1 MLLPSLVNPNREV
14 HDMPEMIRV
23 TYNDMIQEFDR
34 VMRKVGFSPG
44 RAKLIA
50 QVFAENSR
58 DGIASHGYNRVLF
71 FADSVQRGD
80 VNIEAEPRPVA
91 RFGAWEQ
98 WDGQFGAGIIN
109 ALACTDRAM
118 ELARKHSIGC
128 VALRNTNHWLRPG
141 KYGWRAAEAG
151 FAFMCWTNT
160 IPNMPPWG
168 GIEPRIGNNPIVL
181 AVPREAGP
189 VVLDMAM
196 SQFAFGQLELYRLRN
211 QELPVPGGYDTQGQ
225 LTTNAAEILES
236 ERPLPI
242 GYWKGSGLA
251 LMLDLFATLM
261 SGGSSSYQLG
271 QQSHEY
277 GVSQVYL
284 AIDISQTTSRT
295 TINQAVTDT
304 LNSLQTASLAE
315 DSEAIRYPGE
325 RILKARKDH
334 LANGI
339 PIDRDIWKAIQG
351 F

>member
-1 MLLPSLVNPNREV
+1 
-14 HDMPEMIRV
+14 MPDMIRV
-23 TYNDMIQEFDR
+23 TYDEMLQEFDR
-34 VMRKVGFSPG
+34 VMRKVGFTPE
-44 RAKLIA
+44 RARLVA

-71 FADSVQRGD
+71 LANAVRRGD
-80 VNIEAEPRPVA
+80 VNVAAEPQPVA

-98 WDGQFGAGIIN
+98 WDGQLGVGIIN

-118 ELARKHSIGC
+118 ELAREHSIGC

-151 FAFMCWTNT
+151 FAFICWTNT
-160 IPNMPPWG
+160 IPNVPPWG
-168 GIEPRIGNNPIVL
+168 GVEPRIGNNPIVL
-181 AVPREAGP
+181 AVPRESGP

-196 SQFAFGQLELYRLRN
+196 SQFAFGQLELYRLRD
-211 QELPVPGGYDTQGQ
+211 QELPVPGGYDAQGQ
-225 LTTNAAEILES
+225 LTTNAAAILES

-251 LMLDLFATLM
+251 LMLDLLAALM

-284 AIDISQTTSRT
+284 AIDVSRAASQAAIT
-295 TINQAVTDT
+295 QVVTDT
-304 LNSLQTASLAE
+304 LDSIKTATLAE
-315 DSEAIRYPGE
+315 GSDAIRYPGE
-325 RILKARKDH
+325 RISTTRAEYLT
-334 LANGI
+334 NGI
-339 PIDRDIWKAIQG
+339 PVDRAIWQAIQDY
-351 F
+351 

>member
-1 MLLPSLVNPNREV
+1 
-14 HDMPEMIRV
+14 MPDMIRV
-23 TYNDMIQEFDR
+23 PYENLLQEFDR
-34 VMRKVGFSPG
+34 VMRKVGFSPD

-71 FADSVQRGD
+71 FADSVQRGY
-80 VNIEAEPRPVA
+80 VNVEAEPRLVA
-91 RFGAWEQ
+91 RFGVWEQ
-98 WDGQFGAGIIN
+98 WDGQLGAGIMN

-118 ELARKHSIGC
+118 ELARTHGIGC

-151 FAFMCWTNT
+151 FAFICWTNT

-168 GIEPRIGNNPIVL
+168 SVEPRIGNNPIVL
-181 AVPREAGP
+181 AVPRESGP
-189 VVLDMAM
+189 VVLDIAM
-196 SQFAFGQLELYRLRN
+196 SQFAFGQLELYRLRD
-211 QELPVPGGYDTQGQ
+211 QELPVPGGYDAQGH
-225 LTTNAAEILES
+225 LTTNASAILES

-251 LMLDLFATLM
+251 LMLDLLATLM

-284 AIDISQTTSRT
+284 AIDI
-295 TINQAVTDT
+295 NQAASQATVNKIVTEILD
-304 LNSLQTASLAE
+304 SLQTATPSKNG
-315 DSEAIRYPGE
+315 EAIRYPGE
-325 RILKARKDH
+325 RILKTRRDS
-334 LANGI
+334 LANGV
-339 PIDRDIWKAIQG
+339 PIDPEIWEAIRE

>member
-1 MLLPSLVNPNREV
+1 MS
-14 HDMPEMIRV
+14 DMIRIA
-23 TYNDMIQEFDR
+23 YDDLHQEIER
-34 VMRKVGFSPG
+34 VMQKVGFAPE

-50 QVFAENSR
+50 QVLTENSC

-71 FADSVQRGD
+71 LANSVQRGS
-80 VNIEAEPRPVA
+80 VNVKAEPQPVA

-98 WDGQFGAGIIN
+98 WDGQLGPGIIN

-118 ELARKHSIGC
+118 ELAREHSVGC

-151 FAFMCWTNT
+151 FAFICWTNT
-160 IPNMPPWG
+160 IPNMPSWG
-168 GIEPRIGNNPIVL
+168 GAEPRIGNNPIVL
-181 AVPREAGP
+181 AVPRDSGP

-211 QELPVPGGYDTQGQ
+211 RQLPVPGGYDAEGQ
-225 LTTNAAEILES
+225 LTTDAAAIIES
-236 ERPLPI
+236 GRPLPI

-251 LMLDLFATLM
+251 LMLDLLATLM
-261 SGGSSSYQLG
+261 SGGKSSYQLG

-284 AIDISQTTSRT
+284 AIDISRVAPQTV
-295 TINQAVTDT
+295 IDQIVTDT
-304 LNSLQTASLAE
+304 LDSLKTAVLAE
-315 DSEAIRYPGE
+315 DSEALRYPGE
-325 RILKARKDH
+325 RILITRQEN

-339 PIDRDIWKAIQG
+339 PVDREIWEAIQE

>member
-1 MLLPSLVNPNREV
+1 MS
-14 HDMPEMIRV
+14 DMIRIA
-23 TYNDMIQEFDR
+23 YDDLHQEIER
-34 VMRKVGFSPG
+34 VMQKVGFAPE

-50 QVFAENSR
+50 QVLTENSC

-71 FADSVQRGD
+71 LANSVQRGS
-80 VNIEAEPRPVA
+80 VNVKAEPQPVA

-98 WDGQFGAGIIN
+98 WDGQLGPGIIN

-118 ELARKHSIGC
+118 ELAREHSVGC

-151 FAFMCWTNT
+151 FAFICWTNT
-160 IPNMPPWG
+160 IPNMPSWG
-168 GIEPRIGNNPIVL
+168 GAEPRIGNNPIVL
-181 AVPREAGP
+181 AVPRDSGP

-211 QELPVPGGYDTQGQ
+211 RQLPVPGGYDAEGQ
-225 LTTNAAEILES
+225 LTTDAAAIIES
-236 ERPLPI
+236 GRPLPI

-251 LMLDLFATLM
+251 LMLDLLATLM
-261 SGGSSSYQLG
+261 SGGKSSYQLG

-284 AIDISQTTSRT
+284 AIDISRVAPQTV
-295 TINQAVTDT
+295 IDQIVTDT
-304 LNSLQTASLAE
+304 LDNLKTAVLAE
-315 DSEAIRYPGE
+315 DSETLRYPGE
-325 RILKARKDH
+325 RILITRQEN

-339 PIDRDIWKAIQG
+339 PVDREIWEAIQE

>member
-1 MLLPSLVNPNREV
+1 
-14 HDMPEMIRV
+14 MPDIIR
-23 TYNDMIQEFDR
+23 IAFDDLFQKIEQI
-34 VMRKVGFSPG
+34 MQKVGFAPE

-50 QVFAENSR
+50 QVLTENSC

-71 FADSVQRGD
+71 LADSVQRGK
-80 VNIEAEPRPVA
+80 VNINASPQLVA
-91 RFGAWEQ
+91 QFGAWEQ
-98 WDGQFGAGIIN
+98 WDGQLGPGITN

-118 ELARKHSIGC
+118 ELAREHGIGC

-151 FAFMCWTNT
+151 FAFICWTNT

-168 GIEPRIGNNPIVL
+168 GAEPRIGNNPIVL
-181 AVPREAGP
+181 AVPCDTGP

-196 SQFAFGQLELYRLRN
+196 SQFAFGQLELYRLRDRP
-211 QELPVPGGYDTQGQ
+211 LPVPGGYDAQGQ
-225 LTTNAAEILES
+225 LTTDAGAIIES
-236 ERPLPI
+236 KRPLPI
-242 GYWKGSGLA
+242 GYWKGSGLS
-251 LMLDLFATLM
+251 LMLDLLGTLM
-261 SGGSSSYQLG
+261 SGGRSTFQLG

-284 AIDISQTTSRT
+284 AIDLSRVASQTV
-295 TINQAVTDT
+295 IDQIVTNT
-304 LNSLQTASLAE
+304 LDSLRSAALAE

-325 RILKARKDH
+325 HILATRQEN

-339 PIDRDIWKAIQG
+339 PVDREIWEAIQE